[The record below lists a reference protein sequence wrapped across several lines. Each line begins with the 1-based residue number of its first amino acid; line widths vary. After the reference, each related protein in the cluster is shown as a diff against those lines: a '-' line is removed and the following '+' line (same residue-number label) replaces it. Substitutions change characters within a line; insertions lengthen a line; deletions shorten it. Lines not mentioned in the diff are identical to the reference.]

1 MKRLILS
8 LLGIALCFPLFAQYD
23 FETEDTRQMVVSTLS
38 PKFHNYYLS
47 LQRAPKPDGGYV
59 FFLYTQTPKD
69 LTRFRFHL
77 GTTAEES
84 RETIEKLR
92 EFLKQPVN
100 TTETVQNYNSQTEI
114 KVVSSARQGHIL
126 KFWNREQDGF
136 VYVTAQTL
144 SIMED
149 ALRHWDDA
157 AESAFAK
164 KELSDSKAINDEITK
179 YRKRLDFKHSKPSTA
194 DYSPSYRK
202 LFKQRI
208 KEYKKDL
215 RNLPAQR

>member
-1 MKRLILS
+1 MKRLLLS
-8 LLGIALCFPLFAQYD
+8 LLGIALCLPLFAQYD

-47 LQRAPKPDGGYV
+47 LQRAPKPDSGYV

-69 LTRFRFHL
+69 LKRFRFHL
-77 GTTAEES
+77 GTGVEES
-84 RETIEKLR
+84 LQTIEHLR
-92 EFLKQPVN
+92 EFLKQPAN
-100 TTETVQNYNSQTEI
+100 TAETVPNYNSETEI
-114 KVVSSARQGHIL
+114 RVVSSVRQGHIL

-144 SIMED
+144 SILED

-164 KELSDSKAINDEITK
+164 KSLSDSKAINDEITK
-179 YRKRLDFKHSKPSTA
+179 YKKRLAFKHSKPSTA

-202 LFKQRI
+202 LFRQRI
-208 KEYKKDL
+208 NEYKKDL
-215 RNLPAQR
+215 RNQN